1 MLDAGPSG
9 RKDAADKARDQ
20 GHRDRYRD
28 LRLAAPPTPQPREV
42 RLRFLNVPGVA
53 GGDAHGGEPPLHRLI
68 DGTLRGLFG
77 DGFDFG
83 TGRHAGTDGCGDE
96 TWGFIGRAPVGTA
109 PDPDRTSV
117 VSGKSVSV
125 RVDLGGRSIIQIKKV
140 TQRTIHTK

>member
-77 DGFDFG
+77 DG
-83 TGRHAGTDGCGDE
+83 
-96 TWGFIGRAPVGTA
+96 
-109 PDPDRTSV
+109 
-117 VSGKSVSV
+117 
-125 RVDLGGRSIIQIKKV
+125 RSEE
-140 TQRTIHTK
+140 HTYELQSLMRISYAVFCLQKTNYNNQKT

>member
-53 GGDAHGGEPPLHRLI
+53 GGDAHGGEPPLRSEEH
-68 DGTLRGLFG
+68 
-77 DGFDFG
+77 
-83 TGRHAGTDGCGDE
+83 
-96 TWGFIGRAPVGTA
+96 
-109 PDPDRTSV
+109 TSELQSLMRISYAV
-117 VSGKSVSV
+117 FCLQQKNKK
-125 RVDLGGRSIIQIKKV
+125 RNAEHQISDK
-140 TQRTIHTK
+140 